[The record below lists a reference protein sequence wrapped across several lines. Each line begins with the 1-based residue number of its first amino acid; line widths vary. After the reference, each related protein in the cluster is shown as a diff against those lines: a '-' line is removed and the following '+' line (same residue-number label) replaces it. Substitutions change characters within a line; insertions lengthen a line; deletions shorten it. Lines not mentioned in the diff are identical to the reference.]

1 MTASPTPAPERSAPL
16 IDPTAEARRVAG
28 LVIKSLTD
36 LGYAWQTQVGDVV
49 QVRFDSIGLAD
60 LLGATWAICEVD
72 TLRLPRR
79 VTARDLTK
87 PETLHHLATV
97 CGHPVRCLNSTGV
110 TYCIQL
116 TPARRAAPPRLPRQV
131 LLDLDQAPA
140 PSHPG
145 ELLVPLGVG
154 YAGPLWRPLSS
165 LGHTLITGASGS
177 GKSNWLHAALAA
189 LLTTARPEALRLALV
204 DPKVSEFAA
213 WAQSPHLWRIPTVPG
228 GVAHDEQQA
237 VVLLTA
243 LIDEMDRRGQ
253 LLAGALARDLAGYNR
268 RAANP
273 LPYLLIVID
282 EVLDV
287 LLAAGGERSD
297 LARALTRLA
306 VKGRSNGILL
316 WIASQHARFDLL
328 PRAVGLNLASRLVFR
343 VQDANA
349 ATLAGCP
356 GAERIPRERPG
367 RFLARLDAEP
377 IPVQAYHV
385 DDEQLRHIAQ
395 GLGAPTAPAPLVPPE
410 QAALVRYALEHL
422 DGCFIVGKLAAAFAG
437 EWTHYRI
444 AALART
450 WEARGWL
457 SKPAHATDARRVM
470 GELLGEYGVGSME
483 HQRLAQGVGLNK
495 TTGASRPLTE
505 TRP

>member
-1 MTASPTPAPERSAPL
+1 MTSITTAPVKLPAAQDLSPPL
-16 IDPTAEARRVAG
+16 IDPAAEARRVAG

-36 LGYAWQTQVGDVV
+36 LGYAWQTQIGDVV

-116 TPARRAAPPRLPRQV
+116 TPTHRPPPPRLPRQV
-131 LLDLDQAPA
+131 LLDLDQAPDQ
-140 PSHPG
+140 SG

-154 YAGPLWRPLSS
+154 YGGPLWRPLPG

-189 LLTTARPEALRLALV
+189 LLTTVGPESLRLALI

-213 WAQSPHLWRIPTVPG
+213 WAHAPHLWRTPAVPDG
-228 GVAHDEQQA
+228 IAHDEQQA

-268 RAANP
+268 RAVQP

-356 GAERIPRERPG
+356 GAERISRERPG

-377 IPVQAYHV
+377 VPVQAYHV
-385 DDEQLRHIAQ
+385 DDEQLRQIAQ
-395 GLGAPTAPAPLVPPE
+395 GLGAPTTPAPLVPPD
-410 QAALVRYALEHL
+410 QAALVRYAIEHL
-422 DGCFIVGKLAAAFAG
+422 DGCFIVGKLAAAFTG

-457 SKPAHATDARRVM
+457 SKPAHATDARRVV
-470 GELLGEYGVGSME
+470 GELLQNCGVGSTEYGVGS
-483 HQRLAQGVGLNK
+483 
-495 TTGASRPLTE
+495 TE
-505 TRP
+505 

>member
-1 MTASPTPAPERSAPL
+1 MTASPSKLAEHPAASPPL
-16 IDPTAEARRVAG
+16 IDPATEARRVAG

-116 TPARRAAPPRLPRQV
+116 TPTHRAPPPRLPRQV
-131 LLDLDQAPA
+131 PLDLDQAPA
-140 PSHPG
+140 QPG
-145 ELLVPLGVG
+145 ELLVPLGAG
-154 YAGPLWRPLSS
+154 YAGPLWRPLPT

-213 WAQSPHLWRIPTVPG
+213 WAQTPHLWRIPAVPG

-268 RAANP
+268 RAAQP

-343 VQDANA
+343 VQDAHA

-356 GAERIPRERPG
+356 GAERIARDRPG
-367 RFLARLDAEP
+367 RFLARLDADP
-377 IPVQAYHV
+377 VPVQAYHV
-385 DDEQLRHIAQ
+385 DDEQLRQIAQ
-395 GLGAPTAPAPLVPPE
+395 GLGAPTAPAPLVPPD
-410 QAALVRYALEHL
+410 QAALVRYAIEHL

-457 SKPAHATDARRVM
+457 SKPAHATDARRVR
-470 GELLGEYGVGSME
+470 GELLREYGVGSRE
-483 HQRLAQGVGLNK
+483 YGVG
-495 TTGASRPLTE
+495 SRKLDDGGWG
-505 TRP
+505 